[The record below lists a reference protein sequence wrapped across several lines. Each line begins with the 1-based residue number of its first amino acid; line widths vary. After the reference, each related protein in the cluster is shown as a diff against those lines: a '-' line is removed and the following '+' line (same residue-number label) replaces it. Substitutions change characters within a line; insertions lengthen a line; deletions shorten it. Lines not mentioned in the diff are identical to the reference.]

1 MATRRLRILVCR
13 GSECGDKR
21 GSARV
26 HSEFEN
32 CLKAPLSGGVEV
44 SLGWQSCFGQCR
56 RGINVLVKE
65 MKPGEDPFFSSFLS
79 LGGPGSALYHG
90 VMPEEVPRIIEEH
103 VIGGKVIVEFKK
115 RGVDK

>member
-13 GSECGDKR
+13 GTECGDKR

-26 HSEFEN
+26 HTQFEN
-32 CLKAPLSGGVEV
+32 ILKQPIAGVEV

-90 VMPEEVPRIIEEH
+90 ILPEEVPRIIEEH
-103 VIGGKVIVEFKK
+103 VVGGKVIVEFKK
-115 RGVDK
+115 RGADK

>member
-13 GSECGDKR
+13 GTECGEKR

-26 HSEFEN
+26 HTEFEN
-32 CLKAPLSGGVEV
+32 ALKQPPAGVEV

-79 LGGPGSALYHG
+79 LGGPGSALYHA
-90 VMPEEVPRIIEEH
+90 VLPEEVPRIIEEH
-103 VIGGKVIVEFKK
+103 VVGGKVILEFKK
-115 RGVDK
+115 RGADK